1 MKKTAAFKI
10 FYIAA
15 LFMTLVNI
23 FFFVKDS
30 FFFKMSDLPT
40 GKLIATLDSSNG
52 VGTLSM
58 YRVENS
64 LGSAIRVQ
72 YNDSAGKEHTNVFWQ
87 TDIDIADMEWVN
99 DENIMVNNIMI
110 NVAKGGYYDC
120 RRGMSI
126 MTEGSIEPEA
136 KQ

>member
-1 MKKTAAFKI
+1 
-10 FYIAA
+10 
-15 LFMTLVNI
+15 MTLVNI

-30 FFFKMSDLPT
+30 FFSKMSDLPT

-72 YNDSAGKEHTNVFWQ
+72 YNDSAGKKHTNVFWQ

>member
-15 LFMTLVNI
+15 LFITLVNV
-23 FFFVKDS
+23 FFFVKDA
-30 FFFKMSDLPT
+30 FFFKMSDLPN
-40 GKLIATLDSSNG
+40 GKFAASLDSPNG
-52 VGTLSM
+52 VGKVSM

-72 YNDSAGKEHTNVFWQ
+72 YNSTDGKKHTNIFWQ
-87 TDIDIADMEWVN
+87 TDIDNADMEWIN
-99 DENIMVNNIMI
+99 DENIKVNNIMI

-120 RRGMSI
+120 RRGVSI